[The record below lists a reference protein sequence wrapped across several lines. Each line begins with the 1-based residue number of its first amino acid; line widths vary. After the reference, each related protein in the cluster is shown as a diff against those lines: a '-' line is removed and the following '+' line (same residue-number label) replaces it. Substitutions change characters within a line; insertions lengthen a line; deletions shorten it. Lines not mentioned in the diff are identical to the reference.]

1 MAVAGLC
8 ASQLSHL
15 PSPQRHRATKQLN
28 NKPNW
33 SCDMSAHNEALNL
46 VNNQTPNEIF
56 KETFAESRELELK
69 KALKTQKCKKAVTD
83 K

>member
-1 MAVAGLC
+1 
-8 ASQLSHL
+8 
-15 PSPQRHRATKQLN
+15 
-28 NKPNW
+28 
-33 SCDMSAHNEALNL
+33 MSAHNEALNL